1 MRRYFHLLVIYLTLV
16 YTLSDLPVTASRPY
30 VKSLT
35 KDSKDA
41 TFQGFESFELAAEN
55 YNKARSIGVVS
66 IKRVPGDELHY
77 GAASE
82 GIQDVITL

>member
-1 MRRYFHLLVIYLTLV
+1 
-16 YTLSDLPVTASRPY
+16 
-30 VKSLT
+30 LT

-41 TFQGFESFELAAEN
+41 TFQGFETFELAAEN

-66 IKRVPGDELHY
+66 IRRVPGDDLHF

-82 GIQDVITL
+82 GIQDAIIL